1 VLQHPAPSRD
11 TRIGWP
17 AFNPGKSQLDALR
30 NYSTPQ
36 PHLPDKPTC
45 GQQENSRLISYR

>member
-17 AFNPGKSQLDALR
+17 AVVPAKACLTPGKGIA
-30 NYSTPQ
+30 
-36 PHLPDKPTC
+36 C
-45 GQQENSRLISYR
+45 GASV